1 MRIWRGF
8 PTKISADNVIG
19 MCIPANTT
27 VHAPTSHVTTK
38 KESCVF
44 VNPKQDQKKKNAP
57 KILGKKSCLAS
68 KLCFNKGLAS
78 NLQWLNS
85 SLAWAAKRWKNKSC
99 LAAKMFAQIL
109 AGSFV
114 PVAGV
119 LAVVQSERATKQ

>member
-1 MRIWRGF
+1 ML
-8 PTKISADNVIG
+8 
-19 MCIPANTT
+19 
-27 VHAPTSHVTTK
+27 
-38 KESCVF
+38 E
-44 VNPKQDQKKKNAP
+44 Q
-57 KILGKKSCLAS
+57 KSCLAS

-85 SLAWAAKRWKNKSC
+85 SLAWSAKRWKNKSC

-119 LAVVQSERATKQ
+119 LAVVQSERASKERQLWCMLTKTWRLFCHKLQLHLPNQSYAVTIKK